1 MAAPMRVA
9 ARAISLYKDVSIVR
23 SVSVIPSV
31 SGKVLMTS
39 RMNQPTSIQPCRHVS
54 FINKLTADQL
64 WKGVLAEGS
73 GALRRA
79 RGKRTKKR
87 TKRDLNIGQI
97 IGEGKD
103 AYVWPGLNA
112 PVMTAGMVHG
122 IQKKDNDP
130 EREKKLIE
138 ERDAWY
144 KMKSKRLKRQ
154 RGWTGG
160 TLGGTSLGSPDPIGN
175 RTFEDF
181 EARVL
186 EMRNVF
192 NMTANMGRKRSVRA
206 LVVVGNRKGAA
217 GFAVGKALDARTAL
231 KKAKNKAVNV
241 LYYIERYNNHTIYH
255 DIDVTFQ
262 NTRIKMRKQ
271 NRGYGL
277 QCHRILQTC
286 GRLIGLEDVYA
297 RVLGAKNPLS
307 IVHCFFKGLT
317 KEQETHQQLADRKGL
332 HVVEFRQECAM
343 RPIVV
348 ASPSDGKV
356 REEPEL
362 EDDIP
367 DIKLDIKDVKK
378 KEGTYTSPWEGIYR
392 KEYRF

>member
-9 ARAISLYKDVSIVR
+9 ARAISLYKV
-23 SVSVIPSV
+23 
-31 SGKVLMTS
+31 
-39 RMNQPTSIQPCRHVS
+39 
-54 FINKLTADQL
+54 TADQL

-73 GALRRA
+73 GAMRGA

-97 IGEGKD
+97 IGEGRD

-112 PVMTAGMVHG
+112 PVMTAGVIHR

-130 EREKKLIE
+130 EREQKLIE

-160 TLGGTSLGSPDPIGN
+160 TLGGTSLGSPDPI
-175 RTFEDF
+175 RDRKFEDF

-186 EMRNVF
+186 EVRNVF

-217 GFAVGKALDARTAL
+217 GFAVGKAQDARTAL

-241 LYYIERYNNHTIYH
+241 LYYIERYNHHTS
-255 DIDVTFQ
+255 
-262 NTRIKMRKQ
+262 
-271 NRGYGL
+271 YGL

-286 GRLIGLEDVYA
+286 GRLIGLEDLYA
-297 RVLGAKNPLS
+297 RVHGSKNPLG

-332 HVVEFRQECAM
+332 HVVEFRQECSM

-348 ASPSDGKV
+348 ASPSNGRV
-356 REEPEL
+356 REEPEP

-367 DIKLDIKDVKK
+367 DIKLDVKDVKK
-378 KEGTYTSPWEGIYR
+378 KEGLYKSPWEGIYR